1 MDETETKNSNDE
13 IILKEELDININDL
27 FTIDFKNLKI
37 FLTTILKNQNKI
49 SQKMNVIESN
59 ITTKEKKNDKNFSI
73 LNKKIKAI
81 EQNFSINSDK
91 LDDLKKELDL
101 KEIKE
106 PEEEQEIP
114 DREKSKVDNE
124 YLISNSNMEIITSKR
139 NEYQSSDNANIN
151 IGKEQD
157 KENEDNKQ
165 PEKEKEI
172 KTEIKNEI
180 KNEIINKE
188 PKSQTNKKPRLTE
201 KEIKEMNNAISEE
214 DSNAKSDS
222 EKDIPETEKK
232 ISIKEIPKNIQER
245 KYEDPYRN
253 VEIRKYSNYTID
265 ELLTKFPNLLNEFD
279 QLKGRVNFIEKKFK
293 TAERGSKLIAFKSM
307 DNTPEE
313 DMQYLKL
320 QVKDL
325 QTKNEE
331 LTKERD
337 EMKKDIEELQ
347 VKMKDLN
354 IFEILQD
361 SKMDQ
366 GNMDITKALVMTLEQ
381 KVFKKTGLIDEKI
394 KRLEESMNKLEV
406 DQKNVKNLSEILK
419 LSNEDIKRMIKN
431 LEEIENK
438 NAEDTLTLSNDVNDI
453 MNDIKKLKEFEAKTN
468 ETIKNN
474 QILLDKIE
482 KNVTKNDKRLKE
494 IDEILEDYEPQ
505 KPGIDKQ
512 QFHKFKN
519 EVNEGIRDLKR
530 KNADMEKEIE
540 YLKKHPDLIKA
551 IDDVKKLQKE
561 IVVKVNKTDFLDLKD
576 KFSMQSIDLVNLND
590 AVDKIQ
596 ETTNKTKNEIG
607 FFLKRLESLS
617 AQQVS
622 TRTALNELI
631 KKQQDLIIDSSK
643 YLEITAFDKFLLGL
657 QKEKENTDN
666 NFASVNKLLT
676 EMAEALKSKSGAEDM
691 KLFEQLMNN
700 KLEEL
705 KLYTI
710 RKLADKIETN
720 KNIKYLDSQIR
731 HIIDFYIKKSDKV
744 DSWLIAKKPLGGYSC
759 ASCESYLGE
768 LKNNT
773 KEFTP
778 WSKYPN
784 REDKNYRYGNGFS
797 RMLNMLNVDF
807 KNQLDAI
814 KDNAY
819 ESDHEGRNS
828 AEPNSPHN
836 RRFSKNLSSANVY
849 NTHVNSRNS
858 ITNTTSKNEV
868 FPKISLNKG
877 PESNSN
883 NSNVNNNEIYSMDNS
898 ENGKNMGNNESTILI
913 NENEKMKENTAR
925 KSDEPHVIKIYRK
938 NKYKNIE
945 INKKD

>member
-106 PEEEQEIP
+106 PEEEQEIQ
-114 DREKSKVDNE
+114 DREKSKEDNE

-172 KTEIKNEI
+172 KTEIKDEI
-180 KNEIINKE
+180 KNDINIKE

-214 DSNAKSDS
+214 DSNVKSES
-222 EKDIPETEKK
+222 EKDVSESKRK
-232 ISIKEIPKNIQER
+232 ISIKEVPKNIQER

-325 QTKNEE
+325 QTKNDE
-331 LTKERD
+331 LTKERED
-337 EMKKDIEELQ
+337 MKKDIEELQ

-474 QILLDKIE
+474 QLLLDKIE

-494 IDEILEDYEPQ
+494 MDEILEDYEPQ

-561 IVVKVNKTDFLDLKD
+561 IIVKVNKTDFLDLKD
-576 KFSMQSIDLVNLND
+576 KFSMQNVDLVNLND

-720 KNIKYLDSQIR
+720 RNIKYLDSQIR

-883 NSNVNNNEIYSMDNS
+883 NSNINNNEIFSMDNS

>member
-27 FTIDFKNLKI
+27 FTIDSKNLKI

-114 DREKSKVDNE
+114 DREKSKEDTE

-139 NEYQSSDNANIN
+139 NEYQSNDNANIN

-157 KENEDNKQ
+157 KEKDTEQDTKKEKEDNKQ
-165 PEKEKEI
+165 PEK
-172 KTEIKNEI
+172 EI

-222 EKDIPETEKK
+222 EKDIPETKKK
-232 ISIKEIPKNIQER
+232 ISIKEVPKNIQER

-468 ETIKNN
+468 EALKNN
-474 QILLDKIE
+474 QLLLDKIE

-494 IDEILEDYEPQ
+494 MDEILEDYEPQ

-519 EVNEGIRDLKR
+519 EVNEGIKDLKR

-561 IVVKVNKTDFLDLKD
+561 IIVKVNKTDFLDLKD
-576 KFSMQSIDLVNLND
+576 KFSMQNVDLVNLND

-676 EMAEALKSKSGAEDM
+676 EMAETLKSKSGAEDM

-705 KLYTI
+705 KLYTL

-720 KNIKYLDSQIR
+720 RNIKYLDSQIR

-883 NSNVNNNEIYSMDNS
+883 NSNINNNEIFSMDNS

>member
-59 ITTKEKKNDKNFSI
+59 ITNKEKKNDKNFSI

-101 KEIKE
+101 KENKE

-114 DREKSKVDNE
+114 DREKNKEDTE

-139 NEYQSSDNANIN
+139 NEYQSNNNANIN
-151 IGKEQD
+151 IEKEED
-157 KENEDNKQ
+157 KEKENEDNKE
-165 PEKEKEI
+165 PEK
-172 KTEIKNEI
+172 EI

-188 PKSQTNKKPRLTE
+188 PKPQTNKKPRLTE

-214 DSNAKSDS
+214 DSNVKSES
-222 EKDIPETEKK
+222 EKDLSDTKRK
-232 ISIKEIPKNIQER
+232 VSIKEVPKNIQER

-265 ELLTKFPNLLNEFD
+265 ELLTKFPNLLNDFD

-293 TAERGSKLIAFKSM
+293 TAERGSKLISFKSM

-320 QVKDL
+320 QIKDL
-325 QTKNEE
+325 QTKNDE
-331 LTKERD
+331 LLKERD
-337 EMKKDIEELQ
+337 NMKKEIEELQ

-354 IFEILQD
+354 IIEILQD
-361 SKMDQ
+361 SKLDQ
-366 GNMDITKALVMTLEQ
+366 GNMDVTKALVMTLEQ

-406 DQKNVKNLSEILK
+406 DQKNVKNLAEILK

-474 QILLDKIE
+474 QLLIDKID
-482 KNVTKNDKRLKE
+482 KNVTKNGKRIKE

-540 YLKKHPDLIKA
+540 YLKKHPDLLKA

-576 KFSMQSIDLVNLND
+576 KFNMQNIDIINLND
-590 AVDKIQ
+590 TVDKIQ

-643 YLEITAFDKFLLGL
+643 YLELTAFDKFLLGL

-705 KLYTI
+705 KLYTL

-720 KNIKYLDSQIR
+720 RNIKYLDSQIR
-731 HIIDFYIKKSDKV
+731 HIIDFYIKKTDKV
-744 DSWLIAKKPLGGYSC
+744 ESWLIAKKPLGGYSC
-759 ASCESYLGE
+759 ASCESYLGD

-828 AEPNSPHN
+828 ADPKSPHN
-836 RRFSKNLSSANVY
+836 RRFSKNLSSANVF
-849 NTHVNSRNS
+849 NTHINSRNS
-858 ITNTTSKNEV
+858 ITNTTNKNDV
-868 FPKISLNKG
+868 FPKISVNKA
-877 PESNSN
+877 PENNSNNNSNSN
-883 NSNVNNNEIYSMDNS
+883 LNNNEFFSVDNV
-898 ENGKNMGNNESTILI
+898 ENGRNMGNNESTILI

>member
-114 DREKSKVDNE
+114 DREKSKEDNE

-157 KENEDNKQ
+157 RENEDNKQ

-172 KTEIKNEI
+172 KTEIKDEI
-180 KNEIINKE
+180 KNDINIKE

-214 DSNAKSDS
+214 DSNVKSES
-222 EKDIPETEKK
+222 EKDVSESKRK
-232 ISIKEIPKNIQER
+232 ISIKEVPKNIQER

-337 EMKKDIEELQ
+337 DMKKDIEELQ

-474 QILLDKIE
+474 QLLLDKIE
-482 KNVTKNDKRLKE
+482 KNATKNDKRLKE

-561 IVVKVNKTDFLDLKD
+561 IIVKVNKTDFLDLKD
-576 KFSMQSIDLVNLND
+576 KFIMQNVDLVNLND

-705 KLYTI
+705 KLYTL

-720 KNIKYLDSQIR
+720 RNIKYLDSQIR

-858 ITNTTSKNEV
+858 ITNTISKNEV

-883 NSNVNNNEIYSMDNS
+883 NSNINNNEIFSMDNS